1 MTEWY
6 FVCDRCDCKWFRSE
20 PASLCP
26 RCGTFRRST
35 ERLIPPWRE
44 QVIHEA
50 AAQKATSF
58 VLSRGLKPAKEPELV
73 RALTSFFR
81 DEGRRETL

>member
-1 MTEWY
+1 MTEFY
-6 FVCDRCDCKWFRSE
+6 FVCDRCDCKWYRKE

-26 RCGTFRRST
+26 RCCKFHRSSVKLT
-35 ERLIPPWRE
+35 PPWKE
-44 QVIHEA
+44 QIVHEA

-73 RALTSFFR
+73 QALTSFFR